1 MERLI
6 ILYDLIL
13 NPVHEMTKDDQ
24 NSFIIQSQ
32 GIWGYSENLVYRILG
47 FICYRLSR
55 RGTKYVNVKAI
66 DLSFI

>member
-13 NPVHEMTKDDQ
+13 NPVHETTKVDQ

-32 GIWGYSENLVYRILG
+32 GIWVYSENLAYRILEALW
-47 FICYRLSR
+47 IHL
-55 RGTKYVNVKAI
+55 
-66 DLSFI
+66 L